1 MSDLEKTNQWWSEQY
16 RRSQNEVARLR
27 RDIRFL
33 IDGKAR
39 ALTDEE
45 MIKKIGY
52 HFNGEAF
59 SARQL
64 VNLANDSRDLRIS
77 FIVRDV
83 QLTDSYGSIGKK
95 WIRPNL
101 LKQFK
106 GSNIREAHLSKG
118 DRTEEQGTGNLY
130 KVVEG

>member
-1 MSDLEKTNQWWSEQY
+1 MSDLEKTNEWWADKY

-27 RDIRFL
+27 KDIRFL
-33 IDGKAR
+33 VDGKVE
-39 ALTDEE
+39 ALTDKQMVE
-45 MIKKIGY
+45 KIGY

-64 VNLANDSRDLRIS
+64 VNLASDSRELRIS

-101 LKQFK
+101 LKEFA
-106 GSNIREAHLSKG
+106 GSNIREAHVPMG
-118 DRTEEQGTGNLY
+118 DRTQEQGTGNLY
-130 KVVEG
+130 RIVK